1 VKEPHGDYFI
11 RRGFKLVETMFYDK
25 GTLESFTSFQE
36 VVMEK
41 EMSSYDKDEPSQI
54 KDKM

>member
-1 VKEPHGDYFI
+1 
-11 RRGFKLVETMFYDK
+11 MFYDK
-25 GTLESFTSFQE
+25 GTLESFRSFQE